1 MCAEYSLPFIAV
13 LIPRAQLGKAH
24 DSIMAGRI
32 HRRSDAARGHR
43 AAIDVVRND
52 INVTPLVDV
61 MLVLLIIFMLM
72 TLVTGRGHDVE
83 LPTAA
88 AFTLEKDKMQ
98 PVVSVDVDGNLWVD
112 KTNLGPVT
120 VASLTEMDTRV
131 QSLWKAPPNEAAIGR
146 IYLKADR
153 KVDYSRVYPVLEYMN
168 RVMINPTT
176 GQTMQS
182 VDIAIESGAGSP

>member
-1 MCAEYSLPFIAV
+1 
-13 LIPRAQLGKAH
+13 
-24 DSIMAGRI
+24 MAGRI
-32 HRRSDAARGHR
+32 HWRLSGHR
-43 AAIDVVRND
+43 KAATDVVRND

-72 TLVTGRGHDVE
+72 TLVAGRGHDVE
-83 LPTAA
+83 LPTAD

-98 PVVSVDVDGNLWVD
+98 PVVSVDIDGNLWVD
-112 KTNLGPVT
+112 KSNLGPVT
-120 VASLTEMDTRV
+120 VASLTEMDSRV
-131 QSLWKAPPNEAAIGR
+131 QRMWRAPPNEDTVGR

-168 RVMINPTT
+168 RVMINPAT

-182 VDIAIESGAGSP
+182 VDIAISSGDSSASP